1 MQIKILCNFQTWP
14 TLGTYVHTLMDGERV
29 NQAAPF
35 TEDHIN
41 TFLSQADSSNMYIL
55 VRKVVAIV
63 GKAF

>member
-1 MQIKILCNFQTWP
+1 
-14 TLGTYVHTLMDGERV
+14 MDGERV

-35 TEDHIN
+35 TEDNIN

-55 VRKVVAIV
+55 VRKAVAII

>member
-1 MQIKILCNFQTWP
+1 
-14 TLGTYVHTLMDGERV
+14 MDGERV
-29 NQAAPF
+29 NQAASF

-55 VRKVVAIV
+55 VRKAVAII